1 MRRKD
6 GLIAM
11 DLRYLH
17 EELFACMPYSNKN
30 RELYFIAFHTDDID
44 STLDLVVH
52 VLFLESPL

>member
-11 DLRYLH
+11 DLRCLH
-17 EELFACMPYSNKN
+17 EELLFACMPYSNKN

-44 STLDLVVH
+44 STE
-52 VLFLESPL
+52 VLYCSSSPLKM